1 MWAAS
6 PPEDVSN
13 VAASRAAFRNPRPFP
28 YLTHHLSPRPVHF
41 SLVRAVAVTL
51 GVTILSA
58 DAAAQI
64 LQLPG
69 KRRDVFWATAG
80 AGYYDP
86 GSFADGRTNT
96 DWLFS
101 DGLAWRGSLEY
112 GIGRESSLG
121 IMGTFA
127 RMPLELRSRT
137 DAQSRDA
144 DGDILSLQ
152 ALFHAGGG
160 VGLHQVI
167 EVSAGMIEFRN
178 FRARGTGE
186 VLGPPEGDR
195 DFTFAL
201 GYGFGFG
208 ISARAQIAL
217 VQDFG
222 YTFHQRDGLPA
233 SSSRTT
239 MNRSTRLGLR
249 VGFGG

>member
-1 MWAAS
+1 MRRTTS
-6 PPEDVSN
+6 
-13 VAASRAAFRNPRPFP
+13 AFRNPRPCP
-28 YLTHHLSPRPVHF
+28 YLTHHSSPRPVHF
-41 SLVRAVAVTL
+41 SLVRSIGVAL
-51 GVTILSA
+51 GVTIF
-58 DAAAQI
+58 AAEAGAQI

-86 GSFADGRTNT
+86 GSFADGRTDT

-112 GIGRESSLG
+112 GIGRESSIG
-121 IMGTFA
+121 IVGTFA
-127 RMPLELRSRT
+127 KLPLELRSRSGE
-137 DAQSRDA
+137 QPRDA
-144 DGDILSLQ
+144 DGDVRSLQ

-160 VGLHQVI
+160 VGLHQII
-167 EVSAGMIEFRN
+167 EVSAGLIEFRN
-178 FRARGTGE
+178 FRARDNGE
-186 VLGPPEGDR
+186 QLGPLDGDR

-208 ISARAQIAL
+208 LSTRAQIAL

-239 MNRSTRLGLR
+239 MNRSTRVGLR

>member
-1 MWAAS
+1 
-6 PPEDVSN
+6 V
-13 VAASRAAFRNPRPFP
+13 R
-28 YLTHHLSPRPVHF
+28 F
-41 SLVRAVAVTL
+41 STTRLFAIAL
-51 GVTILSA
+51 GATVLAA

-69 KRRDVFWATAG
+69 KRRDVLWVAAG

-86 GSFADGRTNT
+86 GSIADGRTNS

-101 DGLAWRGSLEY
+101 DGIAWRGTLEY
-112 GIGRESSLG
+112 GLGGGSSIGLV
-121 IMGTFA
+121 GTFA
-127 RMPLELRSRT
+127 RMPLEVRSRT
-137 DAQSRDA
+137 GGSSQDA

-167 EVSAGMIEFRN
+167 EVSAGVVEFRN
-178 FRARGTGE
+178 FRPRDTDDS
-186 VLGPPEGDR
+186 LGPPDGDR

-208 ISARAQIAL
+208 FSTRAQIAL

-239 MNRSTRLGLR
+239 MNRSTRIGLR
-249 VGFGG
+249 IGFGG

>member
-1 MWAAS
+1 VQLSLA
-6 PPEDVSN
+6 
-13 VAASRAAFRNPRPFP
+13 RA
-28 YLTHHLSPRPVHF
+28 L
-41 SLVRAVAVTL
+41 AVTL
-51 GVTILSA
+51 AVTVFTA

-69 KRRDVFWATAG
+69 KRRDVVWVTAW

-101 DGLAWRGSLEY
+101 DGLGWRASVEY
-112 GIGRESSLG
+112 GIGGGSAIG
-121 IMGTFA
+121 ILGTFA
-127 RMPLELRSRT
+127 RMPLEVRSRT
-137 DAQSRDA
+137 GGASRDA
-144 DGDILSLQ
+144 DGDIRSLQ

-160 VGLHQVI
+160 AGLHQVI
-167 EVSAGMIEFRN
+167 EVSAGVIEFRN
-178 FRARGTGE
+178 FRANDNGE
-186 VLGPPEGDR
+186 TIGPPEGDR
-195 DFTFAL
+195 DLTFSL

-208 ISARAQIAL
+208 ISTRAHIAL

-233 SSSRTT
+233 SASRTT
-239 MNRSTRLGLR
+239 MNRSTRIGLR

>member
-1 MWAAS
+1 MQLSLA
-6 PPEDVSN
+6 
-13 VAASRAAFRNPRPFP
+13 RA
-28 YLTHHLSPRPVHF
+28 L
-41 SLVRAVAVTL
+41 AVTL
-51 GVTILSA
+51 GVTVFTA

-69 KRRDVFWATAG
+69 KRRDVVWVTAW

-101 DGLAWRGSLEY
+101 DGLGWRASVEY
-112 GIGRESSLG
+112 GIGGGSAIG
-121 IMGTFA
+121 ILGTFA
-127 RMPLELRSRT
+127 RMPLEVRSRT
-137 DAQSRDA
+137 GDPSRDA
-144 DGDILSLQ
+144 DGDIRSLQ

-160 VGLHQVI
+160 AGLHQVI
-167 EVSAGMIEFRN
+167 EVSAGVVEFRN
-178 FRARGTGE
+178 FRANDTGE
-186 VLGPPEGDR
+186 NIGPPEGDR
-195 DFTFAL
+195 DLTFSL

-208 ISARAQIAL
+208 ISTRAHIAL

-233 SSSRTT
+233 SASRTT
-239 MNRSTRLGLR
+239 MNRSTRIGLR

>member
-1 MWAAS
+1 M
-6 PPEDVSN
+6 
-13 VAASRAAFRNPRPFP
+13 
-28 YLTHHLSPRPVHF
+28 HF
-41 SLVRAVAVTL
+41 SLVRVVAVAL
-51 GVTILSA
+51 GVTMLSA

-69 KRRDVFWATAG
+69 KRRDVFWVSAG

-101 DGLAWRGSLEY
+101 DGLVWRGSLEY
-112 GIGRESSLG
+112 GMGRESSIGL
-121 IMGTFA
+121 MGTFA
-127 RMPLELRSRT
+127 RLPLEVRSRT
-137 DAQSRDA
+137 GPQSRDA
-144 DGDILSLQ
+144 DGDVLSLQ

-160 VGLHQVI
+160 AGLHQVV

-178 FRARGTGE
+178 FRARDTGE
-186 VLGPPEGDR
+186 ELGPPEGDR
-195 DFTFAL
+195 DFTFVL

-208 ISARAQIAL
+208 ISTRAQIAL

-239 MNRSTRLGLR
+239 MNRSTRLALR